1 MVSIEFLHGKKVL
14 IFGIGVSGLATIYK
28 LKKYVKNLSIWDD
41 NSSLRKTAKTEIALK
56 FNPKFYEVNY
66 DFIVMSPGIDIYNHA
81 HSSYFV
87 KNFSKIITDVD
98 IFVNSIDLKKNKI
111 IAITGTNGK
120 STFCKLLQHVI
131 KEKKKNTFLLG
142 NYGKPAL
149 SQNYKSI
156 NNIYILE
163 LSSYQIEYSQFLKLH
178 ACAVLNITPDHL
190 QRHKT
195 FRNYVNI
202 KLKIFNSLL
211 KNGIGFVEENF
222 PYTGDIKT
230 KNNVKKIINLKKLDI
245 KNEFLLKKNFL
256 PSISIVFQILNFLNI
271 SNKIIIKKFNSFK
284 SLPHRQEVVKKNKN
298 ICFVND
304 SKATNFDSAKFSLE
318 FFSNIYW
325 IAGGLLKKNDKP
337 KFNLLVKKNIIKI
350 YIIGK
355 NTSLFKKKINKNYIY
370 KDCKTIQ
377 VALDYA
383 YKDAQKDNFKNST
396 ILLSPAAASFDQF
409 KNFEERGDVFKFLV
423 KEIKNV

>member
-1 MVSIEFLHGKKVL
+1 MVAIEFLKGKKIL
-14 IFGIGVSGLATIYK
+14 IFGVGVSGLATIYK

-41 NSSLRKTAKTEIALK
+41 NSSARKIAKTKIELK
-56 FNPKFYEVNY
+56 FNPKFYEVAY

-87 KNFSKIITDVD
+87 KNFSKIITDIDV
-98 IFVNSIDLKKNKI
+98 FVNSIDCKKNKI

-131 KEKKKNTFLLG
+131 KAKNKNTFLLG

-149 SQNYKSI
+149 SQNHKSI

-163 LSSYQIEYSQFLKLH
+163 LSSYQIEYSKFLKLH
-178 ACAVLNITPDHL
+178 TCAVLNITSDHL

-195 FRNYVNI
+195 FKNYINI

-211 KNGIGFVEENF
+211 KNGVGFVDEHF
-222 PYTGDIKT
+222 SYTKNINP
-230 KNNVKKIINLKKLDI
+230 KNNVKKIDNLKNINI
-245 KNEFLLKKNFL
+245 KNKFLLKKSFL
-256 PSISIVFQILNFLNI
+256 PSISITFKILKLLNI

-284 SLPHRQEVVKKNKN
+284 SLPHRQEVVKKYKN

-318 FFSNIYW
+318 FFNNIYW
-325 IAGGLLKKNDKP
+325 IAGGLLKKRDKP
-337 KFNLLVKKNIIKI
+337 KFNLLIKKNIIKI

-355 NTSLFKKKINKNYIY
+355 NTFLFKKKINRNFIY
-370 KDCKTIQ
+370 KECKTMKI
-377 VALDYA
+377 ALACA
-383 YKDAQKDNFKNST
+383 YKDAQKDNYKNST

-409 KNFEERGDVFKFLV
+409 KNFEDRGSVFKSLV
-423 KEIKNV
+423 KKIKNV